1 MFTAVVKGSLTSTVK
16 HPSMKGVRL
25 MIVQPVD
32 PVAGTSSGLPQI
44 AADVLGAGI
53 GTRVLVSSDG
63 RAAQDMLKMDKSSPV
78 RLVITALVDD
88 AAKT

>member
-1 MFTAVVKGSLTSTVK
+1 MFTAVVKGSLISTVK

-25 MIVQPVD
+25 MIVQPVE
-32 PVAGTSSGLPQI
+32 PVAGTSNGLPQI